1 VVNAS
6 IPLLTTKPISFVPV
20 TELDSLPGIE
30 WLIQDVL
37 PSQGL
42 ATLYGEPGHGK
53 SFVSIDWANHIAAG
67 LPWHGKE
74 VQKGTVVY
82 IVAEGSRG
90 MRDRMKAWRMA
101 HPDADVSQSLVVLE
115 PIMLHD
121 PPALNRFINAVQ
133 KELKDTKP
141 ALIIMD
147 TLAQNFVGGDE
158 NSAQDMGVWLH
169 GARILQEKF
178 ASTVLIVHHAARGT
192 GRERGSTALRGAS
205 DAMIHMRRPSEKVNS
220 YKMVCTK
227 MKDGECFKDTLFII
241 DPVPGSKS
249 AVLRLAPAEAG
260 IEVPSQ
266 TPVGDPL
273 DAAVATVA
281 ASSATLTQAVK
292 ELMGQFPELTQSA
305 AKSRIWRAREKAA
318 ATSATDLPD
327 LPEVSLH

>member
-1 VVNAS
+1 MVNAS
-6 IPLLTTKPISFVPV
+6 IPLLTTKSIAFVPV

-30 WLIQDVL
+30 WLIEDVL
-37 PSQGL
+37 PAQGL

-101 HPDADVSQSLVVLE
+101 HPDADVSRSLVVLE

-121 PPALNRFINAVQ
+121 TPALNRFINAVQ
-133 KELKDTKP
+133 KELKDAKP
-141 ALIIMD
+141 SLIIMD

-205 DAMIHMRRPSEKVNS
+205 DAMLLMTKPSARVNS
-220 YKMVCTK
+220 YKLSCTK
-227 MKDGECFKDTLFII
+227 MKDGECFGDVLFTI
-241 DPVPGSKS
+241 DPVEGSKS
-249 AVLRLAPAEAG
+249 AVIRLAPANSAIEAAPG
-260 IEVPSQ
+260 LPAGPS
-266 TPVGDPL
+266 L
-273 DAAVATVA
+273 DATVQTLA
-281 ASSATLTQAVK
+281 ASSMSLREGAKRLSEA
-292 ELMGQFPELTQSA
+292 FPELTEIA
-305 AKSRIWRAREKAA
+305 AKGRIARLRQKG
-318 ATSATDLPD
+318 TPVPGLVD
-327 LPEVSLH
+327 LPEVSLV